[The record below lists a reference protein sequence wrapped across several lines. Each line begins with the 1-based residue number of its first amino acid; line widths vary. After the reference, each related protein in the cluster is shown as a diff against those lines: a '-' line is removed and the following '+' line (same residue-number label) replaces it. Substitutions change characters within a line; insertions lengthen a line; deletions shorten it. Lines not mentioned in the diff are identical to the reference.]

1 MPGNRTLLDIILNVG
16 KKGTGGEDTEKELSG
31 VEKAAKAAGGALLAF
46 VSVESIKAT
55 FELAQLGAESLRTK
69 AAFEAISGGS
79 QQASA
84 NLEAMKVA
92 TRGALSEQQAMAVA
106 NQMLQMGL
114 VDGADG
120 LGQMAEMATRL
131 GSAMGKDAS
140 AALEEWNLLLA
151 NQSIPR
157 LDTFGISASKV
168 RSRIA
173 ELQAETAGMS
183 REAAFMAAV
192 MEEGATSMDRLGPAV
207 DDAALSFERA
217 EATAADLTAELGE
230 RLAPAIST
238 VLDAGVLLLTWSE
251 QVDDALQLQSETL
264 IATAASYEEYVIGT
278 LDALVAANRFDEGLA
293 KNAQQ
298 GLLNAETNLEL
309 ANTLG
314 VLSQAEFEVAQAVD
328 AVSRTTDTATV
339 GMAGAADAMRGSTDA
354 ALAAAAASEEFAAA
368 QATAAQDSAS
378 LATNLKDA
386 TSSQIASRLIGMLD
400 PEKMGAEAYGAA
412 VADIGLSFGLM
423 DEKSI
428 ALAENMDELAAA
440 IESGVIPAE
449 DADEAL
455 SALIEDAEDGQIGI
469 NKMAGEFDI
478 LADSTL
484 AVGSGLRDASGG
496 MAGISANA
504 PGAATGIDDVGG
516 SAGLAAGGVGS
527 LADELGTTEEKLA
540 TLVAG
545 SPWRVSVIATSGGPI
560 PDVNPGISLP
570 GGGRVTSTD
579 NRQFNPVTTINN
591 FITDPMAAIVAME
604 EQRRLSDARLAR
616 GF

>member
-1 MPGNRTLLDIILNVG
+1 MPGNETLNIILNIG
-16 KKGTGGEDTEKELSG
+16 KKGTGGEDTKKKLTG
-31 VEKAAKAAGGALLAF
+31 VEKAAQSAGKALLAF

-55 FELAQLGAESLRTK
+55 FELAQLGAQSLRTK
-69 AAFEAISGGS
+69 AAFEAISGGADA
-79 QQASA
+79 ASA

-92 TRGALSEQQAMAVA
+92 TRGALSEQQAMASA
-106 NQMLQMGL
+106 NQLMQMGL
-114 VDGADG
+114 ANNSEE
-120 LGQMAEMATRL
+120 LGNMAEMATRL
-131 GSAMGKDAS
+131 GSAMGKDA
-140 AALEEWNLLLA
+140 AASLEEFALLLA

-157 LDTFGISASKV
+157 LDTFGISAGKV
-168 RSRIA
+168 RLRIN
-173 ELQAETAGMS
+173 ELTSSVEGMT
-183 REAAFMAAV
+183 REQAFMQAV
-192 MEEGATSMDRLGPAV
+192 TEEGQASMERLGPAV
-207 DDAALSFERA
+207 DDAALAFERG
-217 EATAADLTAELGE
+217 EATIADFTAELGE
-230 RLAPAIST
+230 RLAPAISEA
-238 VLDAGVLLLTWSE
+238 VEAGVLLLTWSE
-251 QVDDALQLQSETL
+251 QVDEALQLQSETL
-264 IATAASYEEYVIGT
+264 ITTASSYEEYVVGT
-278 LDALVAANRFDEGLA
+278 LGALVAANRFDEGLA
-293 KNAQQ
+293 RNAQQ

-339 GMAGAADAMRGSTDA
+339 GMANAADVMRGSTDA
-354 ALAAAAASEEFAAA
+354 ALAAAAASGEFAAA
-368 QATAAQDSAS
+368 QALAAQDSAD
-378 LATNLKDA
+378 LATSLKDA
-386 TSSQIASRLIGMLD
+386 TSGQIASRLIGMLD
-400 PEKMGAEAYGAA
+400 PEKMGADAYGAA

-428 ALAENMDELAAA
+428 ALAENMDALAES

-455 SALIEDAEDGQIGI
+455 RALIEDAEDGQIGI

-504 PGAATGIDDVGG
+504 PDAAIGIDDVGG
-516 SAGLAAGGVGS
+516 SAGLAAGDVGS
-527 LADELGTTEEKLA
+527 LAGELGTTEEKLA
-540 TLVAG
+540 ALVAG

-570 GGGRVTSTD
+570 GGGRVASTD

-591 FITDPMAAIVAME
+591 FITDPMAAAAVIE
-604 EQRRLSDARLAR
+604 DQRRLLDTRLER